1 MKTPFVRV
9 PILLVWLLFGMALV
23 LVPWSD
29 VWDSNYFL
37 YHYPAL
43 GFFVKNPFLRGAISG
58 LGFMNILL
66 SLDTFR
72 RPHDAVPSRT

>member
-1 MKTPFVRV
+1 MTYRVVRV
-9 PILLVWLLFGMALV
+9 SVLMLWLLFGMSLV

-29 VWDSNYFL
+29 LWDANYFA

-43 GFFVKNPFLRGAISG
+43 GFFVRSPFLRGAISG

-66 SLDTFR
+66 SLDALR
-72 RPHDAVPSRT
+72 RPYDAVASRT

>member
-1 MKTPFVRV
+1 MLRI
-9 PILLVWLLFGMALV
+9 PILLLWLLFGMALV

-29 VWDSNYFL
+29 IWDTNYFL

-43 GFFVKNPFLRGAISG
+43 GIFVKNPFLRGAISG

-66 SLDTFR
+66 SLDEFR
-72 RPHDAVPSRT
+72 RSNAAVASRT

>member
-1 MKTPFVRV
+1 MKSPFLR
-9 PILLVWLLFGMALV
+9 IALLLLWLLFGMALV

-29 VWDSNYFL
+29 LWDSNYFL

-43 GFFVKNPFLRGAISG
+43 GFFVKSAFLRGAISG

-66 SLDTFR
+66 SLDSFR
-72 RPHDAVPSRT
+72 RPHDAVPGPT

>member
-1 MKTPFVRV
+1 MTNPFVRI
-9 PILLVWLLFGMALV
+9 PLLLLWLAFGMALV

-29 VWDSNYFL
+29 VWDSNYVL

-43 GFFVKNPFLRGAISG
+43 AFVMKNPFLRGAVSG

>member
-1 MKTPFVRV
+1 
-9 PILLVWLLFGMALV
+9 MALV

-29 VWDSNYFL
+29 IWDTNYFL

-43 GFFVKNPFLRGAISG
+43 GIFVKNPFLRGAMSG

-66 SLDTFR
+66 SLDAFR
-72 RPHDAVPSRT
+72 RPHAAVASRT

>member
-1 MKTPFVRV
+1 MTSPFVRI
-9 PILLVWLLFGMALV
+9 PLLLLWLAFGMALV

-43 GFFVKNPFLRGAISG
+43 AFFMKNPFLRGAISG